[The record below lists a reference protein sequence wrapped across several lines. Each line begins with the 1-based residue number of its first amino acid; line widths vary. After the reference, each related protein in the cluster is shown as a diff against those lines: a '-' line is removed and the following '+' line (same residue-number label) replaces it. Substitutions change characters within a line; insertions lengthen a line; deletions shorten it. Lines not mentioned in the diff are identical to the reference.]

1 MSHSAVRAQ
10 ALREVVLDLLQG
22 FPLRL
27 QQAEVEENDAD
38 ATDGAV
44 EEESAVQLEGMLDV
58 EVRLG
63 AEEQEHVTAG
73 SRDAPRQSACPA
85 TC

>member
-1 MSHSAVRAQ
+1 
-10 ALREVVLDLLQG
+10 
-22 FPLRL
+22 
-27 QQAEVEENDAD
+27 
-38 ATDGAV
+38 
-44 EEESAVQLEGMLDV
+44 MLDV